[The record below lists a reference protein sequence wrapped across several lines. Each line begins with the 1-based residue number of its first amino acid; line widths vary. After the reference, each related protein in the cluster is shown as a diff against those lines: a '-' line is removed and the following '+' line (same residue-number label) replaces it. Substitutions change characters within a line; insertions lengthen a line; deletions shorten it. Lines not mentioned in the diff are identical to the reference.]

1 MATCFAAGLV
11 FHTAIAIAIWLA
23 FCTYVIALA
32 GVLWVQRSIHGV
44 AEPSRPSK
52 MTV

>member
-1 MATCFAAGLV
+1 VATCFAAGLV